1 MNRIFFIFIFVLSAI
16 NAIAQDVIIKRDGNE
31 IQAKVLKVSDTEIN
45 YVKWNNLEGP
55 TYTLSKSEIFM
66 IKYKNGEKDIF
77 ERDKEQDAKPVQTQ
91 PVPVYPSQNS
101 YSQSMYRFDEK
112 QNVLD
117 KARRANSAAKTFDVI
132 ALPLGLVVGL
142 GGMFLLD
149 ESNMIWAGL
158 GVEVASLVVSSCLHA
173 KANRLKRK
181 ASLYYGLN
189 KKNIK
194 IGNLPLQA
202 SVGLLDNG
210 KVGVIVDF

>member
-1 MNRIFFIFIFVLSAI
+1 
-16 NAIAQDVIIKRDGNE
+16 
-31 IQAKVLKVSDTEIN
+31 
-45 YVKWNNLEGP
+45 
-55 TYTLSKSEIFM
+55 
-66 IKYKNGEKDIF
+66 
-77 ERDKEQDAKPVQTQ
+77 
-91 PVPVYPSQNS
+91 
-101 YSQSMYRFDEK
+101 MYRFDEK

-117 KARRANSAAKTFDVI
+117 KAQRAKSAAKTFDII

-149 ESNMIWAGL
+149 EGNMIWAGL

-173 KANRLKRK
+173 KANRLERK
-181 ASLYYGLN
+181 ASLYYGLS

-210 KVGVIVDF
+210 KVGVVVDF